1 MGVRIL
7 AALRDLDPPAGG
19 AEMSLATL
27 LKGVSNAGPYAEDAP
42 EYIPLEIAP
51 DAENQDGWSVQVF
64 QSSDRG
70 EATALTNDSLLAR
83 NTGTL
88 PVESLWSGL
97 AWRLRNKSTGRP
109 HEGLHRRHLRKR
121 NRTFKQ
127 WLLPRLENAKKQ
139 ARDNG
144 DQLLGVTQLHWSAGA
159 AAAFEEVGIP
169 YLVFVRDELQ
179 FIHTELYRNSLEN
192 AASVCGAGH
201 GLLQQIGDV
210 FNLRKSSHVP
220 LPVDFAGRFG
230 TSISTREHE
239 DSTIPR
245 IAIIGVTPEKGYGLY
260 RKLLPH
266 LHQHWPEAQIDIY
279 GGGGYVDALSNHPNV
294 TCHGHTPV
302 NDVFAQC
309 DVHLLTVASTGSWGR
324 VINEAGLF
332 GIPSVSV
339 EIGAQ
344 PEAVGPGGCIVS
356 AGAQLDDWVAALQD
370 CYARRS
376 ELGELARQH
385 AKVIDHRRSIAMFRS
400 VIRDVLKL

>member
-27 LKGVSNAGPYAEDAP
+27 LKGVSTAGPYAEDAP

-88 PVESLWSGL
+88 SVESLWSGL

-139 ARDNG
+139 ALENG

-159 AAAFEEVGIP
+159 AAAFEEMGIP

-230 TSISTREHE
+230 TSIPTREHE
-239 DSTIPR
+239 DSSNPR

-266 LHQHWPEAQIDIY
+266 LHQHWPEAQID
-279 GGGGYVDALSNHPNV
+279 
-294 TCHGHTPV
+294 
-302 NDVFAQC
+302 
-309 DVHLLTVASTGSWGR
+309 
-324 VINEAGLF
+324 
-332 GIPSVSV
+332 
-339 EIGAQ
+339 
-344 PEAVGPGGCIVS
+344 
-356 AGAQLDDWVAALQD
+356 
-370 CYARRS
+370 
-376 ELGELARQH
+376 
-385 AKVIDHRRSIAMFRS
+385 
-400 VIRDVLKL
+400 